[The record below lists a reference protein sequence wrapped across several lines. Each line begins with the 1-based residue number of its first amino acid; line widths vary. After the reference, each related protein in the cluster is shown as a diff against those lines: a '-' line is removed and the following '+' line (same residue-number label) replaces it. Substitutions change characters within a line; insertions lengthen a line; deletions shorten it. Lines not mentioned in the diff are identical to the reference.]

1 MNRLIA
7 NAVARGWIS
16 FPDSVP
22 APVSVRPDAP
32 TFNARRAW
40 KLWNEGATLTQ
51 VARAIGVKKRA
62 VKAIIMEGRP
72 ADR

>member
-1 MNRLIA
+1 MNQIIA

-16 FPDSVP
+16 FPDSS
-22 APVSVRPDAP
+22 APVRPETP

-40 KLWNEGATLTQ
+40 QMWNEGATLTQ

-62 VKAIIMEGRP
+62 VKAIIMKGRP
-72 ADR
+72 

>member
-1 MNRLIA
+1 MIS

-16 FPDSVP
+16 FPDSTSVP
-22 APVSVRPDAP
+22 VRLKTP

-40 KLWNEGATLTQ
+40 KMWNEGATLTY

-62 VKAIIMEGRP
+62 VMAIIMEGRP
-72 ADR
+72 

>member
-1 MNRLIA
+1 MNQLIA

-22 APVSVRPDAP
+22 APIRPEAP

-40 KLWNEGATLTQ
+40 KMWNEGATLTQ

-72 ADR
+72 